1 MSTDTVFALLGL
13 CAEMSTLG
21 MPRQFFNISK
31 IGDCWE
37 KIWIYCQTWQ
47 KYICCFSDVV
57 STEAFESSV
66 EHQVS
71 SSACDISLISLE
83 TAWDSRLVTAC
94 DSLWQL
100 TCFYSIFWGGDTDS
114 SCQLWRQAGKMSRQS
129 KKVVAAVDELTQEER
144 EVWMDLREITRF
156 AHHSPMYISVI
167 CFPIFTNV
175 DISSMLE
182 NYQHLSRQPLLCSIS
197 LRPVWG
203 REQSIQRCK
212 KIYKKSWWR
221 PEIQNY

>member
-94 DSLWQL
+94 DSWHVFTADFEVVTL
-100 TCFYSIFWGGDTDS
+100 TAVVSFDGRLGRCRDKARKWWPQWMSSPRRRERYGWISERSRDLHIIHRCASVLFVFQYS
-114 SCQLWRQAGKMSRQS
+114 QM
-129 KKVVAAVDELTQEER
+129 
-144 EVWMDLREITRF
+144 
-156 AHHSPMYISVI
+156 
-167 CFPIFTNV
+167 
-175 DISSMLE
+175 
-182 NYQHLSRQPLLCSIS
+182 
-197 LRPVWG
+197 
-203 REQSIQRCK
+203 
-212 KIYKKSWWR
+212 
-221 PEIQNY
+221 